1 MEPERLTV
9 DGTTL
14 HMLASVKGLV
24 TEGDTVRE
32 AFAAAEPAAVALGVS
47 PGEVEGLREWDG
59 EPYDLSGWDEL
70 YGLALAL
77 LVDDD
82 GVRLPPPA
90 FRVAVEAADAAG
102 VPVEGLDLDEEA
114 FTTTYTEQVSTW
126 QWFRYDRLQKRLRK
140 RGFVAETPE
149 ELALEVDNRVCT
161 FKGYAAVERARE
173 AEMARRL
180 REVCAAHDPVLAII
194 ELPRVPGV
202 LERLQQSPE
211 AADDAL

>member
-1 MEPERLTV
+1 METERLTV

-126 QWFRYDRLQKRLRK
+126 LWFRYDRLQVGDVGLFRFQSDI
-140 RGFVAETPE
+140 G
-149 ELALEVDNRVCT
+149 
-161 FKGYAAVERARE
+161 
-173 AEMARRL
+173 
-180 REVCAAHDPVLAII
+180 
-194 ELPRVPGV
+194 PR
-202 LERLQQSPE
+202 SI
-211 AADDAL
+211 